1 MKITLWLPVYETA
14 SEMSNADELWHVQR
28 TTGALPDGR
37 DGVVLFPHEDDPGDG
52 PMVEVRRRYMDAD
65 GGWQVELSRMVLDRQ
80 GPIPTQT
87 SAYTNGQVW
96 MRWHQPAEQLFEG
109 LRQAGWVR
117 R

>member
-1 MKITLWLPVYETA
+1 
-14 SEMSNADELWHVQR
+14 
-28 TTGALPDGR
+28 
-37 DGVVLFPHEDDPGDG
+37 
-52 PMVEVRRRYMDAD
+52 MDAD